1 VSLPESDFD
10 RPRGVL
16 VRRERATIYT
26 VLLFISLV
34 ALLISCA
41 IMALELLHYDLQ
53 TAPNKSIF
61 SFGSYAPAAVEVK
74 ITGIV

>member
-16 VRRERATIYT
+16 VRRQRTTIYT

-41 IMALELLHYDLQ
+41 IMALELVHYDLQ

-61 SFGSYAPAAVEVK
+61 SFGNYTPAPVDANALE
-74 ITGIV
+74 IV